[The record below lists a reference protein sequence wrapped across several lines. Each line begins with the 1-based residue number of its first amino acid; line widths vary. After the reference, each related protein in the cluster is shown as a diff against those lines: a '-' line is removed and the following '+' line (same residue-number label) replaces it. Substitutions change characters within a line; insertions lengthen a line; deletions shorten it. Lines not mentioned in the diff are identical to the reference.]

1 MDALTTK
8 QKNQMYDE
16 ISELVIKYGKDKTA
30 QRMLKAYVTKLKK
43 VETSKELIS
52 MSFVVT
58 SLRYLLEI
66 TFPTK

>member
-1 MDALTTK
+1 MDVLTTK
-8 QKNQMYDE
+8 QKYQMYDE
-16 ISELVIKYGKDKTA
+16 IGELLLKYGKYKTTK
-30 QRMLKAYVTKLKK
+30 RMIASFFQEVQK

-52 MSFVVT
+52 MSFVLT

>member
-8 QKNQMYDE
+8 QKYQMYDE
-16 ISELVIKYGKDKTA
+16 ISELVLKYSKDKTA
-30 QRMLKAYVTKLKK
+30 KRMIESFFQEVQK

-52 MSFVVT
+52 MSCVLT

>member
-30 QRMLKAYVTKLKK
+30 QRMLKAYVTELKK
-43 VETSKELIS
+43 VETSKELTS
-52 MSFVVT
+52 MSFVLT
-58 SLRYLLEI
+58 SLAYILKI
-66 TFPTK
+66 TFSTK

>member
-16 ISELVIKYGKDKTA
+16 ISELVIKYGKNKAA
-30 QRMLKAYVTKLKK
+30 QRMLKAYVTELKK
-43 VETSKELIS
+43 VETSKELTS
-52 MSFVVT
+52 MSFVLT
-58 SLRYLLEI
+58 SLAYILKI

>member
-16 ISELVIKYGKDKTA
+16 ISELVIKYGKDKTV
-30 QRMLKAYVTKLKK
+30 QRMLKAYVTELKK
-43 VETSKELIS
+43 VETSKELTS
-52 MSFVVT
+52 MSFVLT
-58 SLRYLLEI
+58 FLAYILKI

>member
-1 MDALTTK
+1 MDVLTTK
-8 QKNQMYDE
+8 QKYQIYDE
-16 ISELVIKYGKDKTA
+16 IAELVLKYSKDKTA
-30 QRMLKAYVTKLKK
+30 KRMIASFFQEVQK

-52 MSFVVT
+52 MSFVLT

>member
-8 QKNQMYDE
+8 QKYQMYDE
-16 ISELVIKYGKDKTA
+16 IGELLLKYGKDKTTK
-30 QRMLKAYVTKLKK
+30 RMIGSFFQEVQK

-52 MSFVVT
+52 MSFVLT
-58 SLRYLLEI
+58 SLSYLLEI

>member
-8 QKNQMYDE
+8 QKYQMYDE
-16 ISELVIKYGKDKTA
+16 ISELVAKYSKDKTA
-30 QRMLKAYVTKLKK
+30 KRMIASFFQEVQK

>member
-8 QKNQMYDE
+8 QKYQMYDE
-16 ISELVIKYGKDKTA
+16 IGELALKYGKDKTTK
-30 QRMLKAYVTKLKK
+30 RMIASFFQEVQK

>member
-1 MDALTTK
+1 MDVLTTK
-8 QKNQMYDE
+8 QKYQMYDE
-16 ISELVIKYGKDKTA
+16 ISELVDKYSKDKTA
-30 QRMLKAYVTKLKK
+30 KRMIASFFQEVQK

-52 MSFVVT
+52 MSFVLT

>member
-8 QKNQMYDE
+8 QKYQMYDE
-16 ISELVIKYGKDKTA
+16 ISELHIKYGKDKTA
-30 QRMLKAYVTKLKK
+30 KRMIGSFFQEVQK

-52 MSFVVT
+52 MSFVLS
-58 SLRYLLEI
+58 SLCYLMEI

>member
-16 ISELVIKYGKDKTA
+16 IADLLIKYGKDKTA
-30 QRMLKAYVTKLKK
+30 KRMLKAFFHEVQEVK
-43 VETSKELIS
+43 TSKELCNMGIVLIS
-52 MSFVVT
+52 
-58 SLRYLLEI
+58 LKHLLEI

>member
-30 QRMLKAYVTKLKK
+30 QRMLKAYVTELKK
-43 VETSKELIS
+43 VETSKELTS
-52 MSFVVT
+52 MAFVLT
-58 SLRYLLEI
+58 SLSYLLEI

>member
-16 ISELVIKYGKDKTA
+16 IADLLIKYGKDKTA
-30 QRMLKAYVTKLKK
+30 KRMLKAFFHEVQE
-43 VETSKELIS
+43 VETSKELCNMGI
-52 MSFVVT
+52 VLN
-58 SLRYLLEI
+58 SLKHLLKI

>member
-1 MDALTTK
+1 MDVLTTK
-8 QKNQMYDE
+8 QKYQMCDE
-16 ISELVIKYGKDKTA
+16 ISELVLKYSKDKTA
-30 QRMLKAYVTKLKK
+30 KRMIASFFQEVQK

-52 MSFVVT
+52 MSFVLT

>member
-8 QKNQMYDE
+8 QKYQMYDE
-16 ISELVIKYGKDKTA
+16 ISELVGKYSKDKTA
-30 QRMLKAYVTKLKK
+30 KQMIASFFQEVQK

-52 MSFVVT
+52 MSFVLT
-58 SLRYLLEI
+58 SLSYLLEI

>member
-30 QRMLKAYVTKLKK
+30 QRMLKAFFNELKQVK
-43 VETSKELIS
+43 TSKELIS
-52 MSFVVT
+52 MSFVLT
-58 SLRYLLEI
+58 SLSYLLEI

>member
-16 ISELVIKYGKDKTA
+16 ISELDIKYGKDKTA
-30 QRMLKAYVTKLKK
+30 KRMIASFFQEVQK
-43 VETSKELIS
+43 VETSKELTS
-52 MSFVVT
+52 MAFVLT
-58 SLRYLLEI
+58 SLAYLLKI

>member
-8 QKNQMYDE
+8 QKCQMYDE
-16 ISELVIKYGKDKTA
+16 ISELVLKYSKDKTA
-30 QRMLKAYVTKLKK
+30 KRMIESFFQEVQK

-52 MSFVVT
+52 KSFVLT

>member
-30 QRMLKAYVTKLKK
+30 RRMLKAYVTELKK
-43 VETSKELIS
+43 VETSKELTS
-52 MSFVVT
+52 MAFVLT
-58 SLRYLLEI
+58 SLSYLLEI

>member
-16 ISELVIKYGKDKTA
+16 ISELVGKYSKDKTA
-30 QRMLKAYVTKLKK
+30 KRMIASFFQEVQK
-43 VETSKELIS
+43 VETSKELTR
-52 MSFVVT
+52 MAFVLT
-58 SLRYLLEI
+58 SLSYLLEI

>member
-16 ISELVIKYGKDKTA
+16 LSDLVIKYGKNTVVR
-30 QRMLKAYVTKLKK
+30 RMMKAYCTELKK
-43 VETSKELIS
+43 VKTSKELTS
-52 MSFVVT
+52 MASVLT

>member
-30 QRMLKAYVTKLKK
+30 KRMIRSFFQEVQK

-52 MSFVVT
+52 MTFVLT
-58 SLRYLLEI
+58 SLSYLLEM
-66 TFPTK
+66 TFPPK

>member
-16 ISELVIKYGKDKTA
+16 VSELLVRYGKDKTA
-30 QRMLKAYVTKLKK
+30 QRMIKAYCTELKK

-52 MSFVVT
+52 MSVVLT
-58 SLRYLLEI
+58 SLSYLLGI